1 MPNWAN
7 TNIIFFSNNEKQLQE
22 LYSVIFYRA
31 PNAYEEDIKPLLNSN
46 SIGSGWLGAILYE
59 LKEITLEQIDK
70 DNIPTDLHCRVAK
83 GAEYRSRVRT
93 SGSARG
99 G

>member
-7 TNIIFFSNNEKQLQE
+7 TNIIFFSNDEKQLQE

-59 LKEITLEQIDK
+59 LKEINLDK
-70 DNIPTDLHCRVAK
+70 
-83 GAEYRSRVRT
+83 
-93 SGSARG
+93 
-99 G
+99 

>member
-7 TNIIFFSNNEKQLQE
+7 TNIIFFSNDEKQLQE

-31 PNAYEEDIKPLLNSN
+31 PNAYVESIKPILNSN

-59 LKEITLEQIDK
+59 LKEIKRITDAFAAE
-70 DNIPTDLHCRVAK
+70 DNSDSWCYINIFETPEIRYGL
-83 GAEYRSRVRT
+83 
-93 SGSARG
+93 
-99 G
+99 